1 MKKSSCGHLT
11 SSQLFEHFGENEPRN
26 TTPEELTISHD
37 FLRTIQ
43 GRIENECFDS
53 LDKAIEGQMHE
64 NELTSTVEEP
74 EFEYVKPP
82 RLKQAGEEVPLE
94 MMTKAVEALPLE
106 KIN

>member
-1 MKKSSCGHLT
+1 MSPEIQHLKNVP
-11 SSQLFEHFGENEPRN
+11 SVIIYSGLFKD
-26 TTPEELTISHD
+26 ELKMNFFS
-37 FLRTIQ
+37 
-43 GRIENECFDS
+43 S
-53 LDKAIEGQMHE
+53 LDVAIEGQMHE